1 MARGIEPVGLLLA
14 LLPTLPPCHPN
25 PWLFLDAG
33 KTALAA
39 TLAMRS
45 EFPLIKMITPETM
58 VGYSEYAKVAK
69 INKVGWRGCE
79 HRA

>member
-1 MARGIEPVGLLLA
+1 MHEMPNPVPSPVPLS
-14 LLPTLPPCHPN
+14 LPPV
-25 PWLFLDAG
+25 DAG

-45 EFPLIKMITPETM
+45 EFPLIKMISPETM

-69 INKVGWRGCE
+69 INKVGLC
-79 HRA
+79 